1 MPPAENACLMNQTR
15 VFLIFAWLMV
25 ATLLWMEWGKF
36 NAPKP
41 APVATPS
48 AQTATPSSSTSPA
61 PSTVPSATAAVE
73 APAASAAVPA
83 TAATAA
89 SPQVTI
95 STDVLRLTVDGGS
108 VLEADLLKYPQS
120 KAADSRPVSLFSQDP
135 AHFYAAQSGWV
146 SPNGAAPNHLSG
158 FVAERPG
165 TTATLAPGADE
176 VSVPFLW
183 QGPDG
188 VSIRRTYTLQRGSYA
203 ITVKDEVVNAGSTP
217 WQGAIYRQLIRTP
230 PVVKSGMTNP
240 ESFSFTGATWYSEQ
254 KAYERRA
261 FKDYLEDDAALNSM
275 GVTGGWIAMLQH
287 HFFSAW
293 IPEPQEK
300 SVMQLELDTSSGT
313 PRSLIRDKWT
323 GNIVVAPGQQA
334 TTEARLYVGPKLVRQ
349 IKAQNVPGLE
359 RAVDYSRFSIFAVI
373 GQGLFW
379 ILNHLHSLLGNWG
392 WSIIGLVILV
402 KLALWPLSA
411 AQYRSA
417 NKMRQFQ
424 PRIAQLKE
432 RYGDDRQKFQ
442 MAQMELYKKEKIN
455 PMGGCLPILVTMPI
469 FLALYWVINES
480 VELRQAPW
488 FLWIHDLTARDPYF
502 ILPLLNML
510 VMWVTQKM
518 TPAVG
523 MDPMQQKMMQFMPLV
538 FGGMMALFPSG
549 LVLYWVTNGSLG
561 LLQQWWLGRHLKM
574 PGAPEDK
581 DKDKPKSRTKAQPAK

>member
-1 MPPAENACLMNQTR
+1 MNQTR

-41 APVATPS
+41 APTATPS
-48 AQTATPSSSTSPA
+48 TQVATPSSSPSS
-61 PSTVPSATAAVE
+61 STVPSATAAIE
-73 APAASAAVPA
+73 APTASTAVPTTAASAV
-83 TAATAA
+83 
-89 SPQVTI
+89 SPQVTV
-95 STDVLRLTVDGGS
+95 SSDVLRLTLDGGS
-108 VLEADLLKYPQS
+108 VLEADLLNYPQS
-120 KAADSRPVSLFSQDP
+120 KADGSLPVKLFSQDP

-146 SPNGAAPNHLSG
+146 SPNGAAPNHLTG
-158 FVAERPG
+158 FVAEHPG
-165 TTATLAPGADE
+165 TNAVLAQGAKQ

-183 QGPDG
+183 QGPNG
-188 VSIRRTYTLQRGSYA
+188 VSIRRTYTLERGSYA

-230 PVVKSGMTNP
+230 PIVKSGMTNP
-240 ESFSFTGATWYSEQ
+240 ESFSFTGATWYSDQ
-254 KAYERRA
+254 KVYERRP

-293 IPEPQEK
+293 IPEAKDK
-300 SVMQLELDTSSGT
+300 SVMQLELDTSSGV
-313 PRSLIRDKWT
+313 PRSLIRDQWT
-323 GNIVVAPGQQA
+323 SNLVVAPGEQA
-334 TTEARLYVGPKLVRQ
+334 TTEARLYVGPKLVQQ

-379 ILNHLHSLLGNWG
+379 ILNHLHTLLGNWG

-502 ILPLLNML
+502 ILPALNML
-510 VMWVTQKM
+510 VMWRTQKM

-538 FGGMMALFPSG
+538 FGGMMALFPAG

-581 DKDKPKSRTKAQPAK
+581 ENDKPKSKTKAIAAK